1 MRSTK
6 YLYALLALFPLSVLF
21 SCDPGM
27 VYHQFRDV
35 EDERWDW
42 EDAKKFPVE
51 ISDTTHMHNIY
62 LQIRHTVDYPLRN
75 LYMFVQVEG
84 PAGQQLTDT
93 VNMIIAEPDGTWKGK
108 GVGKAEGTADPLQER
123 DHFRGHGEVYF
134 YPGAGDADSCSAG
147 DKCGTA
153 NRTHQPVIP
162 WGRIK

>member
-35 EDERWDW
+35 EDERWAW

-84 PAGQQLTDT
+84 PSGQRLTDT

-108 GVGKAEGTADPLQER
+108 GVGKLKELQILYRKGTIFRDTGRYTFTLEQGMRTPALPVTNVGLRIER
-123 DHFRGHGEVYF
+123 IN
-134 YPGAGDADSCSAG
+134 P
-147 DKCGTA
+147 
-153 NRTHQPVIP
+153 
-162 WGRIK
+162 

>member
-84 PAGQQLTDT
+84 PAGQRLTDT

-108 GVGKAEGTADPLQER
+108 GVGKLKELQILYRKGTIFGDTGRYTFTLEQGMRTPALPVTNVGLRIER
-123 DHFRGHGEVYF
+123 IN
-134 YPGAGDADSCSAG
+134 P
-147 DKCGTA
+147 
-153 NRTHQPVIP
+153 
-162 WGRIK
+162 